1 MVLSPSHFQEEK
13 SIVNNNNV
21 ESDISI
27 LIITSFIEKNYLL
40 FKQELS
46 LAFLYPKNDAVQL
59 QQQIV

>member
-27 LIITSFIEKNYLL
+27 LIITSFIEKKL
-40 FKQELS
+40 FT
-46 LAFLYPKNDAVQL
+46 
-59 QQQIV
+59 I